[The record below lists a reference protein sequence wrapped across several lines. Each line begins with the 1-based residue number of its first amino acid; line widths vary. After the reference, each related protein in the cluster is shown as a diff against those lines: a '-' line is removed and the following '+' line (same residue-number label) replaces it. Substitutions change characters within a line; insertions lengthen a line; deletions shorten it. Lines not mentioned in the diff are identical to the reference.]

1 MGKLKIQVLGKGLI
15 PRGYGLAPRKDP
27 FNADLT
33 LIGTILNT
41 SGLSINFL
49 HPEDNRLI
57 PLTKSNLKRIWDTYS
72 NMEYKTEKS
81 KEVNVN
87 NVKPH
92 VPENNRN
99 ITTSTDSIEISQDHT
114 KTEEITK
121 EPPHQ
126 EVINTSASPETET
139 IKDDEKKNESMTI
152 KPIIQNDNKESN
164 SKKEER
170 RQRR

>member
-33 LIGTILNT
+33 LISTILST

-72 NMEYKTEKS
+72 NMEYKTEKP
-81 KEVNVN
+81 KEVN

-92 VPENNRN
+92 VPENRN
-99 ITTSTDSIEISQDHT
+99 VTNEVVSAPDHT
-114 KTEEITK
+114 KPAEVVKDVPRQESTNASTISS
-121 EPPHQ
+121 EP
-126 EVINTSASPETET
+126 EVK
-139 IKDDEKKNESMTI
+139 KDDEKNNDSMTI
-152 KPIIQNDNKESN
+152 KPIIQNDDKDNN
-164 SKKEER
+164 QKKEER
-170 RQRR
+170 RRK